1 MSARTGRHALV
12 LADGDRP
19 DRAALDAAW
28 PGWQDGADLV
38 VAADGG
44 AALARGLGLR
54 IDRWVGDADSIAPEL
69 LDELRA
75 DGIAVAL
82 HRPDKDESDTEL
94 AVLEAVDHGAT
105 VITVVGALGG
115 RRLDHH
121 LANVGLLSHP
131 RLESLAVRLID
142 ERTRVSLLR
151 GPGSRSL
158 AGPVGATVSLLPVDG
173 PADGIVTEGLE
184 FPLRDEALL
193 PGPARGL
200 SNRRTREDAAVSLRR
215 GRLLVVESAANLTG

>member
-1 MSARTGRHALV
+1 MSATSGRHALV

-19 DRAALDAAW
+19 AAVALDAAW
-28 PGWQDGADLV
+28 PGWRDGVALV

-44 AALARGLGLR
+44 AALARELGLR
-54 IDRWVGDADSIAPEL
+54 IDHWVGDGDSIAPEL

-75 DGIAVAL
+75 AGIAIDL
-82 HRPDKDESDTEL
+82 HRPDKDESDTQL
-94 AVLEAVDHGAT
+94 AVLDAIDSGAT
-105 VITVVGALGG
+105 EITVVGALGG
-115 RRLDHH
+115 RRLDHL
-121 LANVGLLSHP
+121 LANVGLLSHD
-131 RLESLAVRLID
+131 RLGSIAVQLID

-184 FPLRDEALL
+184 YPLRDETLA

-200 SNRRTREDAAVSLRR
+200 SNRRVREDAAVSLRR
-215 GRLLVVESAANLTG
+215 GRLLVVESPATLSE